1 MRVIIAGS
9 RHIHD
14 RNVLNE
20 ALRSCPF
27 LDQIET
33 VFSGGCKGVDRLGEE
48 WARENSKKLVIVRAK
63 WNENGKAAG
72 PLRNSIMAQSADAL
86 IAIPNPD
93 GPSRG
98 TDDMIKKAL
107 RYGLRVHVHRVSS

>member
-33 VFSGGCKGVDRLGEE
+33 VFSGGCKGVDKLGEE
-48 WARENSKKLVIVRAK
+48 WARENGKKLVIVRAK
-63 WNENGKAAG
+63 WHEHGKAAG

-86 IAIPNPD
+86 VAIPNPD
-93 GPSRG
+93 GPSKG
-98 TDDMIKKAL
+98 TDDVIRKAEKQ
-107 RYGLRVHVHRVSS
+107 GLLVHVYRVSS

>member
-27 LDQIET
+27 AEEIET
-33 VFSGGCKGVDRLGEE
+33 VISGGCKGVDRLGEE
-48 WARENSKKLVIVRAK
+48 WARENSKKLVVIRAK
-63 WNENGKAAG
+63 WDEYKNSAG
-72 PLRNSIMAQSADAL
+72 PIRNSVMAQAADAL
-86 IAIPNPD
+86 IAIPNPN
-93 GPSRG
+93 GPSKG
-98 TDDMIKKAL
+98 TDDMIKKAK
-107 RYGLRVHVHRVSS
+107 RYGLLVYVHHVSS